1 VHGKMREFT
10 ILSVL
15 PWMIFSELEL
25 IRGNQIEFITLLCV
39 DSTHTITLKR
49 VDLNSITFSR
59 RITNK
64 AE

>member
-1 VHGKMREFT
+1 MHGKMREFT
-10 ILSVL
+10 IPSVL

-25 IRGNQIEFITLLCV
+25 IRGNQIEFITLLRV
-39 DSTHTITLKR
+39 DCTHTITLKR